1 MRIDELRSNP
11 ERNPKVS
18 IIDVLAKYRKRNDV
32 YISFTALEK
41 LGVNPSSSYSTPLG
55 IYAYPLK
62 QIWDEYVEPSI
73 VGGRI
78 RKTLD
83 GVVPFAGDQPHV
95 FIFSCP
101 KQEGLITD
109 FTRYTRNDLNRDLE
123 KLAEVVAQYNEKQG
137 KPSTIEYARGLVA
150 FWHKQAKTAS
160 RDKSS
165 FGFLW
170 YITYRLATE
179 LSVHKNVNHDRAGAV
194 LVDKAAPR
202 VWNALLRR
210 IGFIGFADKRGMG
223 IIHKNEPIQAVFLTT
238 EHLNIIGAYSNKVYD
253 QSLND
258 AKRNQGLVMT
268 WFLRN
273 FVGNSVG
280 LVNHNDEIVARDK
293 LVDYVLTLPSEGRL
307 MPLLAPNLAQY
318 AAKELQVPYVDALSI
333 ISGWLRDEPK
343 LTSMIGSEWRRR
355 TANLTN

>member
-1 MRIDELRSNP
+1 MRIDEIRANADK
-11 ERNPKVS
+11 NPKVS

-62 QIWDEYVEPSI
+62 QIWDEYIEPSI
-73 VGGRI
+73 AGGRI
-78 RKTLD
+78 KGTLD
-83 GVVPFAGDQPHV
+83 GVVPFAGDQPNV
-95 FIFSCP
+95 FVFSCP
-101 KQEGLITD
+101 KQDGFITD
-109 FTRYTRNDLNRDLE
+109 FSRYTKGDLERDLE
-123 KLAEVVAQYNEKQG
+123 QLAEVVAQYNAKQG

-150 FWHKQAKTAS
+150 FWRKQSKTAS

-165 FGFLW
+165 FGTLW

-210 IGFIGFADKRGMG
+210 IGLKGFADKRGMG
-223 IIHKNEPIQAVFLTT
+223 IIHKNEPIQAVFLST
-238 EHLNIIGAYSNKVYD
+238 EHLNIIGAYPNKVYD
-253 QSLND
+253 PSHD
-258 AKRNQGLVMT
+258 ETKRHQGLVMK
-268 WFLRN
+268 WFLRK
-273 FVGNSVG
+273 FIGNSIG
-280 LVNHNDEIVARDK
+280 LVNHDDEVNARDK
-293 LVDYVLTLPSEGRL
+293 LVDYILTLPSEGRL
-307 MPLLAPNLAQY
+307 MPLLAPNLAQD

-333 ISGWLRDEPK
+333 ITRWLKEEPK

-355 TANLTN
+355 TAN